1 MSIFSLGF
9 LGLFGAAAG
18 IASMVAAIEKGDADE
33 ASRQGVLAGPA
44 VVERVLIGKGS
55 PAIPTPD
62 PASGR
67 TGSRAAAV
75 PTAPPKTADS
85 PATRRAAVLA
95 AIAAATAVED
105 RAELLPALATVAG
118 SGDRR
123 TAIPAA
129 DAARAIARE
138 LAQSARNDAFPDD
151 LDHEDLATWRALFDQ
166 LARNANRFIEVRVFA
181 YDTVAALS
189 DVIAP
194 RDMGFDLAAALGDP
208 DPAIRAIGVALVPR
222 PTPQGARAPLAN
234 AVKNDA
240 DDKLALA
247 AAQVLCGD
255 DPAPALSLLGAQGLD
270 RIKKLV
276 GGKAPRM
283 TRDARRCLVR

>member
-9 LGLFGAAAG
+9 FGVFAAGAG
-18 IASMVAAIEKGDADE
+18 IASMVAAIEKGDTDE

-44 VVERVLIGKGS
+44 VVEQVLVTNG
-55 PAIPTPD
+55 
-62 PASGR
+62 
-67 TGSRAAAV
+67 RAAST
-75 PTAPPKTADS
+75 PTGAGAATTQDS
-85 PATRRAAVLA
+85 PAQHRAALLG
-95 AIAAATAVED
+95 AIAATTAVED

-123 TAIPAA
+123 AAIPAA
-129 DAARAIARE
+129 TAARTIARE
-138 LAQSARNDAFPDD
+138 LAVTARNDAFPDD
-151 LDHEDLATWRALFDQ
+151 LDHDDLATWRALFDG
-166 LARNANRFIEVRVFA
+166 LARNANRFVEVRVLA

-194 RDMGFDLAAALGDP
+194 RDLGFDLAAALGDP

-222 PTPQGARAPLAN
+222 PTPESARAPLAN

-247 AAQVLCGD
+247 AAEVLCGD
-255 DPAPALSLLGAQGLD
+255 DPQPALSLLGAQGLD

-276 GGKAPRM
+276 GTKPQRT
-283 TRDARRCLVR
+283 TRDARRCLTR